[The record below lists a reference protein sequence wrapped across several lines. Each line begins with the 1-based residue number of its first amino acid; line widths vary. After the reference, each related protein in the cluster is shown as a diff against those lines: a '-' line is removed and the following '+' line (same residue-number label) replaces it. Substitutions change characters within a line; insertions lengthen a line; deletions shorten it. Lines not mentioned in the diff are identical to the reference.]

1 MTATKRSVAALVAVC
16 MLVATGCAGKVAPQ
30 ATPQISGLAQA
41 VTYARQAIAG
51 ADGVLTVVDQLMTM
65 NPPAIPKAEGLV
77 VVQGIA
83 LMGRELNRAAKAL
96 DIVRTAAAGIER
108 QNAMGVAVA
117 SIQAAQ
123 QMVLQAVV
131 PINNKA
137 ARQQVVAAL
146 QVVQVALAA
155 MQLALDVGLVPGA
168 GLDEAAAGLAGTAD
182 QVRDWA
188 EFHGVAA

>member
-1 MTATKRSVAALVAVC
+1 MTAMKRSVAVLVAVC
-16 MLVATGCAGKVAPQ
+16 MLAVGCAGKVAPQ
-30 ATPQISGLAQA
+30 TTPQISGLAQA

-51 ADGVLTVVDQLMTM
+51 ADGVLTVVDRLMSM
-65 NPPAIPKAEGLV
+65 NPPAIPKTEGLA

-96 DIVRTAAAGIER
+96 DVVRTAAAGIER

-123 QMVLQAVV
+123 QLVLQAVV
-131 PINNKA
+131 PINNQA

-146 QVVQVALAA
+146 QVVQMALAA
-155 MQLALDVGLVPGA
+155 MQLALDIGLVPGA